1 MFFSAKSMI
10 CKRIVDLITAQIIL
24 FKTQREKA
32 WIFILIFKVNF
43 VFAYQKGN
51 LYVSRLQHNMDYVFI
66 AVFGGYFYIINRIFS
81 IR

>member
-1 MFFSAKSMI
+1 MSCNDTVSFNTTRMS
-10 CKRIVDLITAQIIL
+10 L
-24 FKTQREKA
+24 FENQQEKA